1 MSTSNFGAGATL
13 RRSWGSRLFGSEL
26 GLVLRRR
33 RNIVMVVGLA
43 AVPVVVAI
51 VLRVVNPP
59 AGADDGPPSFITQ
72 VTSNGLFLG
81 FAALVIVT
89 PFLMPLTMSVVSGDS
104 IAGEASQGTLRYLL
118 TAPVARG
125 RVLAVKYVAGVVYGL
140 VASVV
145 VAAVGL
151 AVGALLFPVRRITLL
166 SGVTIP
172 LPETL
177 GRALLMA
184 LYATVLMAGFIA
196 IGLFVSTLTEVPI
209 AAMAATAALPVVA
222 QILGAIPQLSG
233 LHPWLFTD
241 TWVAYGDFLR
251 DPITWDTIT
260 RGVLTQ
266 AGYAAVFLSLAWAR
280 LTSRDITS

>member
-1 MSTSNFGAGATL
+1 MSTSSVGPVTTP
-13 RRSWGSRLFGSEL
+13 RMSWGGRLFGSEL
-26 GLVLRRR
+26 SLVMRRR

-43 AVPVVVAI
+43 TVPVLVAI

-59 AGADDGPPSFITQ
+59 ADAHDPPNFLTQ

-104 IAGEASQGTLRYLL
+104 VAGEASQGTLRYLL
-118 TAPVARG
+118 TTPVARG
-125 RVLAVKYVAGVVYGL
+125 RVLAVKYVAAVAYGL

-151 AVGALLFPVRRITLL
+151 AAGALLFPVGRVTLL
-166 SGVTIP
+166 SGSTIA
-172 LPETL
+172 LPDTL
-177 GRALLMA
+177 GRALMMA
-184 LYATVLMAGFIA
+184 LYAAVLMAGFSS
-196 IGLFVSTLTEVPI
+196 IGLFISTLTEVPI
-209 AAMAATAALPVVA
+209 AAMAATAAVPVVA

-241 TWVAYGDFLR
+241 TWAAYGDLLR
-251 DPITWDTIT
+251 DPINWDMIN